1 MTRIKICGITCLADA
16 LEAVAAGADA
26 LGFVFAPSPRRI
38 DVRAAGAIVAALPP
52 FVRTVGVTVDA
63 PAHEIEAIVRLARVD
78 VLQFHGNEP
87 ARRCRSQPRPVLKRI
102 PVFPGDDA
110 PALRARTAAFEGVR
124 LLIDPG
130 SGHGRPFPYA
140 LAAAL
145 PAPFVLAG
153 GLDAANVGEAIRL
166 ARPYGIDV
174 SSGVEAAPGRKDPRR
189 LRDLVRAVRL
199 EDARHAA

>member
-1 MTRIKICGITCLADA
+1 MTRIKICGITCLEDA
-16 LEAVAAGADA
+16 LEAVGAGADA

-38 DVRAAGAIVAALPP
+38 DAREAGAIVSALPL

-63 PAHEIEAIVRLARVD
+63 SANEIETIHQHARVD
-78 VLQFHGNEP
+78 VLQFHGNES
-87 ARRCRSQPRPVLKRI
+87 AEDCESQARPVLKRI
-102 PVFPGDDA
+102 PVLPGDNVA
-110 PALRARTAAFEGVR
+110 ALHARAAAFEGVQ

-130 SGHGRPFPYA
+130 SGDGQPFPYA

-145 PAPFVLAG
+145 RGPFVLAG
-153 GLDAANVGEAIRL
+153 GLDAGNVGEAIRL

-174 SSGVEAAPGRKDPRR
+174 SSGVESTPGRKDPGK
-189 LRDLVRAVRL
+189 LRELVRAVRL

>member
-1 MTRIKICGITCLADA
+1 MTRIKICGITCLEDA
-16 LEAVAAGADA
+16 MAAVAAGADA

-38 DVRAAGAIVAALPP
+38 DPRTAGAIVSALPP

-63 PAHEIEAIVRLARVD
+63 PPREIEAIVRLARVD
-78 VLQFHGNEP
+78 VLQFHGNESP
-87 ARRCRSQPRPVLKRI
+87 RRCRSQARPVLKRI
-102 PVFPGDDA
+102 PVSPGDDA
-110 PALRARTAAFEGVR
+110 AALLARTAAFKNVR

-130 SGHGRPFPYA
+130 SGDGSSFPYE

-145 PAPFVLAG
+145 SQPFVLAG
-153 GLDAANVGEAIRL
+153 GLDPGNVAEALRL

-174 SSGVEAAPGRKDPRR
+174 SSGVEAAPGRKDPRK
-189 LRDLVRAVRL
+189 LRALIRAVRL